1 MGGLEQVFSKGHQF
15 HDRIFYDTKEGS
27 YYDLSCDLYI
37 SLEEARTFGVR

>member
-1 MGGLEQVFSKGHQF
+1 MDGLERVFSKGHQF

-37 SLEEARTFGVR
+37 SLEEARAFGIR